1 LGEPANPGR
10 IKSRQAGARSRAF
23 TDAEFHDKIVKTSHA
38 RRPFP
43 QFAEHFMPL
52 FSERVSM
59 LEVQNRALKKT
70 ARERA
75 ERIDD
80 LERELRHRLQL
91 ANRYSEEHVSKLE
104 RDLEQ
109 VRQKAQHIE
118 RLESELQQKTRELE
132 QVKAEREFYCKRAAE
147 LEEHNQAVTDAA
159 TKYSL
164 WGQKLF
170 SELATLDPDGAPRRK
185 FDTGSWM

>member
-1 LGEPANPGR
+1 
-10 IKSRQAGARSRAF
+10 
-23 TDAEFHDKIVKTSHA
+23 
-38 RRPFP
+38 
-43 QFAEHFMPL
+43 MPL

-75 ERIDD
+75 ERIDE
-80 LERELRHRLQL
+80 LERELQQL
-91 ANRYSEEHVSKLE
+91 APKAEQHIGRRQGEQ
-104 RDLEQ
+104 LEQ
-109 VRQKAQHIE
+109 AQHIAK
-118 RLESELQQKTRELE
+118 LEGELQQKTSELQQKTGELQQKTRELE
-132 QVKAEREFYCKRAAE
+132 RVKAEREFYCKQMAE
-147 LEEHNQAVTDAA
+147 LEEHNRLVTDAA

-170 SELATLDPDGAPRRK
+170 RELATLDPDGAPRRA

>member
-1 LGEPANPGR
+1 MA
-10 IKSRQAGARSRAF
+10 
-23 TDAEFHDKIVKTSHA
+23 
-38 RRPFP
+38 
-43 QFAEHFMPL
+43 L

-75 ERIDD
+75 ERIDE
-80 LERELRHRLQL
+80 LERELRHSREPQQAALEAELHVGRLQ
-91 ANRYSEEHVSKLE
+91 RE
-104 RDLEQ
+104 LEQ
-109 VRQKAQHIE
+109 AQQRAQHID
-118 RLESELQQKTRELE
+118 RLQGELQQMTRELE
-132 QVKAEREFYCKRAAE
+132 RVQAEREFYFKRVTE
-147 LEEHNQAVTDAA
+147 LEEHNRLVTDAA

-170 SELATLDPDGAPRRK
+170 RDLATLDPDGAPKRK

>member
-1 LGEPANPGR
+1 
-10 IKSRQAGARSRAF
+10 
-23 TDAEFHDKIVKTSHA
+23 
-38 RRPFP
+38 
-43 QFAEHFMPL
+43 MPL

-75 ERIDD
+75 ERIGE
-80 LERELRHRLQL
+80 LERELQR
-91 ANRYSEEHVSKLE
+91 ATRYSEEHVSKLE

-109 VRQKAQHIE
+109 MRQKAQHID
-118 RLESELQQKTRELE
+118 RLEGELQQKTRELE
-132 QVKAEREFYCKRAAE
+132 RVKAEREFYCKRVAE
-147 LEEHNQAVTDAA
+147 LEEHNQLVTDAA

-170 SELATLDPDGAPRRK
+170 RELATLDPDGAPRRK

>member
-1 LGEPANPGR
+1 MA
-10 IKSRQAGARSRAF
+10 
-23 TDAEFHDKIVKTSHA
+23 
-38 RRPFP
+38 
-43 QFAEHFMPL
+43 L

-75 ERIDD
+75 ERIDE
-80 LERELRHRLQL
+80 LERELQQL
-91 ANRYSEEHVSKLE
+91 APE
-104 RDLEQ
+104 LEQ
-109 VRQKAQHIE
+109 RVGKRQREQLEQAQHIAK
-118 RLESELQQKTRELE
+118 LEGELQQKTGELQQMTGELQQMSRELE
-132 QVKAEREFYCKRAAE
+132 RVKAEREFYCKQVTE
-147 LEEHNQAVTDAA
+147 LEEHNRLLTEAA

-170 SELATLDPDGAPRRK
+170 GELATLDPDGAPRRK

>member
-1 LGEPANPGR
+1 
-10 IKSRQAGARSRAF
+10 
-23 TDAEFHDKIVKTSHA
+23 
-38 RRPFP
+38 
-43 QFAEHFMPL
+43 MPL

-75 ERIDD
+75 ERIDE
-80 LERELRHRLQL
+80 LERELQQL
-91 ANRYSEEHVSKLE
+91 APKAEQHIDRRQREQLE
-104 RDLEQ
+104 LEQ
-109 VRQKAQHIE
+109 AQHIAK
-118 RLESELQQKTRELE
+118 LEGELQQKTSELQQKTSELQQKTSELQQKTRELE
-132 QVKAEREFYCKRAAE
+132 RVKAEREFYCKQMAE
-147 LEEHNQAVTDAA
+147 LEEHNRLVTDAA

-170 SELATLDPDGAPRRK
+170 HELATLDPDGAPRRA

>member
-1 LGEPANPGR
+1 MA
-10 IKSRQAGARSRAF
+10 
-23 TDAEFHDKIVKTSHA
+23 
-38 RRPFP
+38 
-43 QFAEHFMPL
+43 L

-75 ERIDD
+75 ERIDE
-80 LERELRHRLQL
+80 LERELQQL
-91 ANRYSEEHVSKLE
+91 APE
-104 RDLEQ
+104 LEQ
-109 VRQKAQHIE
+109 RIGKRQREQLEQAQHIAK
-118 RLESELQQKTRELE
+118 LEGELQQKTGELQQMSRELE
-132 QVKAEREFYCKRAAE
+132 RVKAEREFYCKQVTE
-147 LEEHNQAVTDAA
+147 LEEHNRLVTDAA

>member
-1 LGEPANPGR
+1 
-10 IKSRQAGARSRAF
+10 
-23 TDAEFHDKIVKTSHA
+23 
-38 RRPFP
+38 
-43 QFAEHFMPL
+43 MPL

-75 ERIDD
+75 ERIDE
-80 LERELRHRLQL
+80 LERELQQL
-91 ANRYSEEHVSKLE
+91 APKAEQHIDRRQREQLE
-104 RDLEQ
+104 LEQ
-109 VRQKAQHIE
+109 AQHIAK
-118 RLESELQQKTRELE
+118 LEGELQQKTSELQQKTGELQQKTRELE
-132 QVKAEREFYCKRAAE
+132 RVKAEREFYCKQMAE
-147 LEEHNQAVTDAA
+147 LEEHNRLVTDAA

-170 SELATLDPDGAPRRK
+170 HELATLDPDGAPRRA